1 MLMASRRF
9 LLLLA
14 LLPAAVGA
22 QPTAHTGWYAGGSI
36 GYGRVYFNDTS
47 LRFAGPTN
55 VSKDENDAVYR
66 LFAGYRA
73 HRNFALEAGWVDLGE
88 YTLTRSGAAGSATGV
103 FSSRGWFVDA
113 LAIWPFER
121 FSLFA
126 KAGGVRS
133 SSEQR
138 ISTTGAVTFV
148 GDPNPKGTAFGYNLG
163 AGASYALTERWSARL
178 DYDVYKVG
186 TASTNDFHVYVLSL
200 GLGYRF

>member
-22 QPTAHTGWYAGGSI
+22 QPTAETGWYAGGSI

-47 LRFAGPTN
+47 LRFAGPTS

-103 FSSRGWFVDA
+103 FSSRGWFVNA
-113 LAIWPFER
+113 LATWPFER

-126 KAGGVRS
+126 KAGGVR
-133 SSEQR
+133 
-138 ISTTGAVTFV
+138 
-148 GDPNPKGTAFGYNLG
+148 
-163 AGASYALTERWSARL
+163 
-178 DYDVYKVG
+178 DY
-186 TASTNDFHVYVLSL
+186 FHVGVIGYGREVRSGLRGCLVSDPRSL
-200 GLGYRF
+200 FNNT

>member
-1 MLMASRRF
+1 MRRGGSLPSIANYAPAAAVRSLFPPERAMLMASRRF

-36 GYGRVYFNDTS
+36 GYGRVYFNDNS

-88 YTLTRSGAAGSATGV
+88 YSLT
-103 FSSRGWFVDA
+103 
-113 LAIWPFER
+113 
-121 FSLFA
+121 
-126 KAGGVRS
+126 
-133 SSEQR
+133 
-138 ISTTGAVTFV
+138 
-148 GDPNPKGTAFGYNLG
+148 
-163 AGASYALTERWSARL
+163 
-178 DYDVYKVG
+178 
-186 TASTNDFHVYVLSL
+186 
-200 GLGYRF
+200 